1 MTSMTIEKR
10 FVLDVDEEIRV
21 TLRELLGDEQIV
33 LASGSPRRREILRL
47 AGVHCRIDP
56 PEVDETVPESVDPRE
71 FAVGLAKAKLSAT
84 PSKSQLT
91 VAADTIVVL
100 GNVVLGKPNDEADAR
115 RMLHLLSGQWHY
127 VLTALAVRD
136 RDEKILVD
144 ADKTYVKFRQLSE
157 AAIGAYV
164 NSREPLDKAGAY
176 GIQGMGEL
184 LVEDLNGSLHNVI
197 GFPIEMFVRMM
208 RELRS

>member
-1 MTSMTIEKR
+1 MTTMTTEKR
-10 FVLDVDEEIRV
+10 FVLDVDEQIRV
-21 TLRELLGDEQIV
+21 ALRELLGDEQIV

-47 AGVHCRIDP
+47 AGVNCRIDP
-56 PEVDETVPESVDPRE
+56 PEVDETVPAFADPLE
-71 FAVGLAKAKLSAT
+71 FAIGLAKAKLDAT
-84 PSKSQLT
+84 SISGQLT

-100 GNVVLGKPNDEADAR
+100 GNVILGKPVDEADAR
-115 RMLHLLSGQWHY
+115 RMLHTLSGQRHY

-136 RDEKILVD
+136 NNERVIAA
-144 ADKTYVKFRQLSE
+144 ADKTYVKFRQLNE
-157 AAIGAYV
+157 AAISAYV
-164 NSREPLDKAGAY
+164 DSKEPMDKAGAY

-184 LVEDLNGSLHNVI
+184 LVENLEGSLHNVI

>member
-1 MTSMTIEKR
+1 MTTMTIEKR
-10 FVLDVDEEIRV
+10 FVLDVDGEIRAA
-21 TLRELLGDEQIV
+21 LRELLGDEQIV

-47 AGVHCRIDP
+47 AGVSCRIEP
-56 PEVDETVPESVDPRE
+56 PEVDETVPPMVDPRE
-71 FAVGLAKAKLSAT
+71 FAIRLATAKLPAT
-84 PSKSQLT
+84 PVTGQLT

-100 GNVVLGKPNDEADAR
+100 GNVILGKPVDEADAR
-115 RMLHLLSGQWHY
+115 RMLHTLSGQRHY

-136 RDEKILVD
+136 RNERVIAD
-144 ADKTYVKFRQLSE
+144 ADKTYVIFHPLNE
-157 AAIGAYV
+157 AAISSYV
-164 NSREPLDKAGAY
+164 ESKEPMDKAGAY

-184 LVEDLNGSLHNVI
+184 LVEDLEGSLHNVI